1 MEVTNKT
8 INNAIEYIFNNLTS
22 DLGVEEV
29 ASHCNLSKFHFSRL
43 FKKSTGESIY
53 SLIKRLKME
62 DSAIVLG
69 TNTNN
74 SITNIGLG
82 YGYSSS
88 NYSSAFTKHL
98 GISPAKFRKLKKD
111 KKFDLVSHFDGTKI
125 IYQEFEYYNKNT
137 VIRELEDIRVL
148 YRRYIGDYGD
158 LIHHWPKFIDE
169 HKSLIQDDSQ
179 LIDVCYSDPNITD
192 KSRCVY
198 DICIKI
204 GSDTVLPP
212 HITTDTRTIKG
223 GKFASYTARG
233 NPSDIAHDYKGV
245 FNVWLPN
252 SGYNLDTRIRF
263 DSYRVVNPEEQYF
276 EVDINLPIQ

>member
-1 MEVTNKT
+1 MEITNKI
-8 INNAIEYIFNNLTS
+8 INNAIEYIFDNLTS
-22 DLGVEEV
+22 ELGVDSV
-29 ASHCNLSKFHFSRL
+29 ASYCNISKFHFSRL

-69 TNTNN
+69 TNTGN
-74 SITNIGLG
+74 SITDIGLG

-88 NYSSAFTKHL
+88 NYSSAFTKHH

-111 KKFDLVSHFDGTKI
+111 KKFDLVNYFDGKDI
-125 IYQEFEYYNKNT
+125 VYQDFEYYNKNV
-137 VIRELEDIRVL
+137 VIRELEDIRVI

-169 HKSLIQDDSQ
+169 HRSLVQDDSQ

-192 KSRCVY
+192 KKRCIY
-198 DICIKI
+198 DICII
-204 GSDTVLPP
+204 LDSDTRLPP
-212 HITTDTRTIKG
+212 HITTDTRIIKG
-223 GKFASYTARG
+223 GKFASYSSKG
-233 NPSDIAHDYKGV
+233 NPSVIAHEYKGV

-252 SGYNLDTRIRF
+252 SGYSLDNRIRF
-263 DSYRVVNPEEQYF
+263 DSYKVVKPDEPYF

>member
-1 MEVTNKT
+1 MEITNKT
-8 INNAIEYIFNNLTS
+8 INNAIEYIFDNLTNE
-22 DLGVEEV
+22 LGVEEV

-69 TNTNN
+69 ANTNN

-88 NYSSAFTKHL
+88 NYSSAFTKHH

-111 KKFDLVSHFDGTKI
+111 KKFDLVSHVDGKEF
-125 IYQEFEYYNKNT
+125 IYQDFEYYNKNV
-137 VIRELEDIRVL
+137 VIQELEDIRVI

-158 LIHHWPKFIDE
+158 LVHHWPKFIDE
-169 HKSLIQDDSQ
+169 HSWLVQDASQ

-192 KSRCVY
+192 KSRCIY

-204 GSDTVLPP
+204 AP
-212 HITTDTRTIKG
+212 DTRLPLHSTADTRIIKG
-223 GKFASYTARG
+223 GRFASYLAKG
-233 NPSDIAHDYKGV
+233 NPSVIAHDYKGI

-252 SGYNLDTRIRF
+252 SGYSLDNRIRF
-263 DSYRVVNPEEQYF
+263 DSYRVVNPDEQYF
-276 EVDINLPIQ
+276 EVDINLPI

>member
-22 DLGVEEV
+22 ELGVEEV

-88 NYSSAFTKHL
+88 NYSSAFTKHH
-98 GISPAKFRKLKKD
+98 GISPAKFRKLKKE

-125 IYQEFEYYNKNT
+125 IYQEFEYYDKDA
-137 VIRELEDIRVL
+137 VIRYLEDIRVL
-148 YRRYIGDYGD
+148 YRRFIGDYDD
-158 LIHHWPKFIDE
+158 LMLHWPKFIDE
-169 HKSLIQDDSQ
+169 HKSLIKDDSQ

-204 GSDTVLPP
+204 DSDTVIPP
-212 HITTDTRTIKG
+212 HITTDTRIIKG
-223 GKFASYTARG
+223 GKFASYTAKG

-252 SGYNLDTRIRF
+252 SGYSLDNRTRF

>member
-1 MEVTNKT
+1 MEITNKT

-22 DLGVEEV
+22 ELGVEEV

-88 NYSSAFTKHL
+88 NYSSAFTKHH

-111 KKFDLVSHFDGTKI
+111 KKFDLVSYFDESEI
-125 IYQEFEYYNKNT
+125 VYQNFEYYNRD
-137 VIRELEDIRVL
+137 VAIRELEDIRVL

-158 LIHHWPKFIDE
+158 LIDHWPKFIDE
-169 HKSLIQDDSQ
+169 HRSFVHDDSQ

-192 KSRCVY
+192 RSRCVY

-204 GSDTVLPP
+204 DSDAVLPP
-212 HITTDTRTIKG
+212 DVTTETRIIKG
-223 GKFASYTARG
+223 GKFASYSAKG
-233 NPSDIAHDYKGV
+233 GPSEIAHDYKGV

-252 SGYNLDTRIRF
+252 SGYSLDNRIRF
-263 DSYRVVNPEEQYF
+263 DSYNVVNPEEQYF